1 MEYNHC
7 IFKSSKRIVLSVASS
22 GIASLLLSKG
32 QTTHSRFKIPTDLDD
47 TYVCDIRK
55 GTMLVELIHI
65 SSLIIW
71 DEALMTNR
79 IAFKALDRTLQDLL
93 FTDSPQNKNKPFGGK
108 VVVLGGDFRQILH
121 VIEGGA
127 RSQIVNVAIINSPLW
142 SYVTILQL
150 TQNMRLSTPNVTKEE
165 KK

>member
-55 GTMLVELIHI
+55 GTMLAELIQI
-65 SSLIIW
+65 SYLII
-71 DEALMTNR
+71 
-79 IAFKALDRTLQDLL
+79 
-93 FTDSPQNKNKPFGGK
+93 
-108 VVVLGGDFRQILH
+108 
-121 VIEGGA
+121 
-127 RSQIVNVAIINSPLW
+127 
-142 SYVTILQL
+142 
-150 TQNMRLSTPNVTKEE
+150 
-165 KK
+165 

>member
-1 MEYNHC
+1 
-7 IFKSSKRIVLSVASS
+7 
-22 GIASLLLSKG
+22 
-32 QTTHSRFKIPTDLDD
+32 
-47 TYVCDIRK
+47 
-55 GTMLVELIHI
+55 MLAELIQI
-65 SSLIIW
+65 SYLIIW

-79 IAFKALDRTLQDLL
+79 IAFEALDRTLHDIL

-142 SYVTILQL
+142 SYATILQL